1 MKAAWG
7 GVRQHPERTTIP
19 GIVVLRANVSLFW
32 VNATEVQEAI
42 LQAVDAAPDT
52 VALILNLESTDQL
65 ETTSAG
71 MLSELLEQL
80 AERNV
85 DLYLVPVRWRVR
97 TVLAH
102 SGLRARLGE
111 DHLWHNVAQGIREAR
126 RQHGL
131 SVPGS
136 RNPSRSWKRRRTRSS
151 RRQRST
157 TSRGAKRLA
166 AFPEILALAGI

>member
-1 MKAAWG
+1 
-7 GVRQHPERTTIP
+7 
-19 GIVVLRANVSLFW
+19 
-32 VNATEVQEAI
+32 
-42 LQAVDAAPDT
+42 
-52 VALILNLESTDQL
+52 
-65 ETTSAG
+65 
-71 MLSELLEQL
+71 MLSELHEQL

-85 DLYLVPVRWRVR
+85 DLYLVRVRWRVR

-126 RQHGL
+126 RQHGIEL
-131 SVPGS
+131 PGS
-136 RNPSRSWKRRRTRSS
+136 RSPSRSWKRRRKRSS

-166 AFPEILALAGI
+166 AFPEIVGLARFELATP